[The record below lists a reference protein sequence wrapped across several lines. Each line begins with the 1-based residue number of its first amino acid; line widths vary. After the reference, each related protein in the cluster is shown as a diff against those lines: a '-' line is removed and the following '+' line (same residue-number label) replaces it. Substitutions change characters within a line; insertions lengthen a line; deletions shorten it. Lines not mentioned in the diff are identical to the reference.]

1 MTRRRHCCR
10 EILAL
15 ACLVGM
21 TAQAQ
26 EAGFELGFRPMVLAS
41 QGEPSNDMLGGGL
54 VLSWPWRQGWY
65 FGAALDNMSFDYERP
80 QNVLGIPQDPNLKA
94 IDGSNS
100 FTRLS
105 GHIERRYDR
114 ERAWNWFW
122 TVGLG
127 YALVDVDVVTGPT
140 ASGGTFNIVT
150 DASDE
155 VHLMSCSPVPWCLS
169 RFITVTHGHAT
180 PTPTWCQA
188 GTSSRSLPSAVMPG
202 HCRIF
207 TLPTQVSNRPT
218 RSTNLKAVK
227 VASSKKP

>member
-10 EILAL
+10 GILAL

-122 TVGLG
+122 TAGLG
-127 YALVDVDVVTGPT
+127 YAIVDVDVVTGPT

-155 VHLMSCSPVPWCLS
+155 VHLMSSIGLRRSMGPRWLFTATFHLEYHLTDYQLRDSVTGATGKIGSHTPVGAS
-169 RFITVTHGHAT
+169 AAFSYRF
-180 PTPTWCQA
+180 
-188 GTSSRSLPSAVMPG
+188 
-202 HCRIF
+202 
-207 TLPTQVSNRPT
+207 
-218 RSTNLKAVK
+218 
-227 VASSKKP
+227 